1 MSKRRVKKGSDGS
14 LSPVLVYLK
23 SIEEEI
29 TSGLVSCEETFYIY
43 SRIQTRSVLYLDT
56 RIEILE
62 QSEEQSGASVSAS
75 CVHVCVV
82 LTVKCT
88 LFF

>member
-29 TSGLVSCEETFYIY
+29 TSGLVSCEETF
-43 SRIQTRSVLYLDT
+43 STFTVGFRLVLYF
-56 RIEILE
+56 I
-62 QSEEQSGASVSAS
+62 
-75 CVHVCVV
+75 
-82 LTVKCT
+82 
-88 LFF
+88 